1 MKRLFSNIGWL
12 LGGRGFN
19 AVMSLV
25 YLYLATN
32 TLGLEQFGH
41 FALIVALGQAI
52 TGLANFQTWQ
62 FIVRWGAGE
71 DAAAADAMGAELS
84 GPPPDL
90 ENMRDATGFAIA
102 LDMLAIG
109 MGACFAA
116 IVVATAQMWLPLP
129 TELMWLTFGYC
140 IVSLLSIRSTPTG
153 LLRLR
158 FQYATATAAE
168 AVQPAIRTAGAVLA
182 FMFMPNVMGFI
193 IAWAASEVAVAIAL
207 WFAATRRNPID
218 LSAISLRRIPAKHKD
233 AWRFVWSTNMSGTL
247 TIAGKQVI
255 ILLVGTFGGAAL
267 AGGFRVASQLGQALV
282 SLAQTVSKAIFPELV
297 HAKDNALVMAR
308 RMANIAVVAGV
319 IAVLVA
325 LFGGRWALAVIAQDD
340 FSAFYW
346 AMVILA
352 IAGAVELVGASLE
365 SLLVSAGRAGT
376 AFLVRAVPTVL
387 ALVMLDAA
395 IDWNGAKGAAF
406 AVLGSS
412 SLAVVGFYVAIL
424 NLQEIR
430 ITVKSDTDPDADPA
444 SNDISDNRPKPAN
457 DLGETDHQPAS
468 P

>member
-25 YLYLATN
+25 YLYLATH
-32 TLGLEQFGH
+32 TLGLEGFGH

-52 TGLANFQTWQ
+52 TGFANFQTWQ
-62 FIVRWGAGE
+62 FIVRWGANG
-71 DAAAADAMGAELS
+71 S
-84 GPPPDL
+84 GTPEAPDQQAVS
-90 ENMRDATGFAIA
+90 DATGFAIA
-102 LDMLAIG
+102 LDLISVV
-109 MGACFAA
+109 MGTIAA
-116 IVVATAQMWLPLP
+116 ALVIWSAVYWLPLP
-129 TELMWLTFGYC
+129 TELYALTFAYC
-140 IVSLLSIRSTPTG
+140 VVSLLSIRTTPTG

-158 FQYATATAAE
+158 FKFATATAAE
-168 AVQPAIRTAGAVLA
+168 AVQPAIRAAGAVLA
-182 FMFMPNVMGFI
+182 VFYMPSVTGFI

-207 WFAATRRNPID
+207 WIAAGQTDRIR
-218 LSAISLRRIPAKHKD
+218 LSGISLTKIPARYKD
-233 AWRFVWSTNMSGTL
+233 AWAFVWSTNMSGSL
-247 TIAGKQVI
+247 TIAGKQVM

-308 RMANIAVVAGV
+308 RMANIALVAGV
-319 IAVLVA
+319 VAVLIA
-325 LFGGRWALAVIAQDD
+325 LFGGRWALAVIAEED

-346 AMVILA
+346 AMVILS
-352 IAGAVELVGASLE
+352 IAGAVELIGASLE

-376 AFLVRAVPTVL
+376 AFIVRAVPTVL
-387 ALVMLDAA
+387 ALVLLDTA
-395 IDWNGAKGAAF
+395 IEWNGAKGAAF

-424 NLQEIR
+424 NMSEIR
-430 ITVKSDTDPDADPA
+430 FEVEPEGGTKAPPENS
-444 SNDISDNRPKPAN
+444 
-457 DLGETDHQPAS
+457 
-468 P
+468 

>member
-32 TLGLEQFGH
+32 TLGLEGFGH

-62 FIVRWGAGE
+62 FIVRWGANGDGP
-71 DAAAADAMGAELS
+71 DAL
-84 GPPPDL
+84 PDP
-90 ENMRDATGFAIA
+90 ENLRDATGFAIA
-102 LDMLAIG
+102 LDMMSIV
-109 MGACFAA
+109 MGSAVAA
-116 IVVATAQMWLPLP
+116 IVVATAQLWLPLP
-129 TELMWLTFGYC
+129 TELLWLTFGYC
-140 IVSLLSIRSTPTG
+140 AVSLLAIRTTPTG

-158 FQYATATAAE
+158 FKFATATAAE
-168 AVQPAIRTAGAVLA
+168 AVQPAIRTAGALLA
-182 FMFMPNVMGFI
+182 FVFMPNVMGFI
-193 IAWAASEVAVAIAL
+193 LAWAASELAVAIAL
-207 WFAATRRNPID
+207 WVAAARIERID
-218 LSAISLRRIPAKHKD
+218 LSALSLRRIPAKHAD

-267 AGGFRVASQLGQALV
+267 AGGFRVAAQLGQALV

-297 HAKDNALVMAR
+297 HAKENALTMAR
-308 RMANIAVVAGV
+308 RMANIAVIAGI
-319 IAVLVA
+319 IAVLIA
-325 LFGGRWALAVIAQDD
+325 LFGGRWALANLAPGD

-376 AFLVRAVPTVL
+376 AFLVRAVPTIL
-387 ALVMLDAA
+387 ALVLLDVA

-424 NLQEIR
+424 NLQEIK
-430 ITVKSDTDPDADPA
+430 IIVS
-444 SNDISDNRPKPAN
+444 SDNKDAGQSADKEADSAPPAPPS
-457 DLGETDHQPAS
+457 GT
-468 P
+468 